1 MSSIQPLVTVIIP
14 FYNCS
19 YVAQAIE
26 SVLSQTYP
34 HIELLVVNDGSYKN
48 QHLITPY
55 LSKITYIEQTNKG
68 VASALN
74 QGIKHAKGEYLVWLS
89 SDDLISPHKIE
100 HQLNFM
106 QENNALISFT
116 NFNIIDKD
124 NQITQYNVGKEF
136 KNDVEILQTLQ
147 EYNPINGCT
156 VMLSKEII
164 KTIGFFD
171 ENLKYAQDYDYWIR
185 TALHFPIHYFH
196 MTLTNYRV
204 HEAMGSIRFNKEQ
217 QFEFHSVRDKYKNMI
232 GKLIYAKEKERGK
245 RNSERFI
252 KSFVIVLSN

>member
-1 MSSIQPLVTVIIP
+1 MSTSDPLVSVIIP

-34 HIELLVVNDGSYKN
+34 HIELLVVNDGSYEN

-89 SDDLISPHKIE
+89 SDDLISPYKIE

-116 NFNIIDKD
+116 CFNIINND
-124 NQITQYNVGKEF
+124 NQITQYNVGKYF
-136 KNDVEILQTLQ
+136 KDDIEILQTLQ
-147 EYNPINGCT
+147 EFNPINGCT
-156 VMLSKEII
+156 VMFSKEII

-217 QFEFHSVRDKYKNMI
+217 NIEFHSVRSKYKIII
-232 GKLIYAKEKERGK
+232 GKLILEKEKK
-245 RNSERFI
+245 RR
-252 KSFVIVLSN
+252 KKKT

>member
-1 MSSIQPLVTVIIP
+1 MSSIQPLVSVIIP

-19 YVAQAIE
+19 YVTQAIE
-26 SVLSQTYP
+26 SVLKQTYP
-34 HIELLVVNDGSYKN
+34 HIELIVVNDGSNKY

-55 LSKITYIEQTNKG
+55 LTEITYIEQTNKG

-74 QGIKHAKGEYLVWLS
+74 QGIKHAQGEYLVWLS
-89 SDDLISPHKIE
+89 SDDLISPYKIE

-106 QENNALISFT
+106 QENNAVISFT
-116 NFNIIDKD
+116 KFNTIDKD
-124 NQITQYNVGKEF
+124 NQIIRYNVGKSFE
-136 KNDVEILQTLQ
+136 NGVEILQTLQ
-147 EYNPINGCT
+147 EFNPINGCT

-164 KTIGFFD
+164 NTIGYFD

-185 TALHFPIHYFH
+185 TALHYPIHYFH

-217 QFEFHSVRDKYKNMI
+217 KVEFHSVRSKYKNII
-232 GKLIYAKEKERGK
+232 GKLILEKEKEKERRK
-245 RNSERFI
+245 
-252 KSFVIVLSN
+252 KKT

>member
-1 MSSIQPLVTVIIP
+1 MPSIQPLVTVIIP

-26 SVLSQTYP
+26 CVLSQTYP

-55 LSKITYIEQTNKG
+55 LSKITYLEQTNKG

-89 SDDLISPHKIE
+89 SDDLISPNKIE

-106 QENNALISFT
+106 QKNNALISFT
-116 NFNIIDKD
+116 RFNIINKD
-124 NQITQYNVGKEF
+124 NQITQYNLGKYF
-136 KNDVEILQTLQ
+136 KDDIEILQTLK
-147 EYNPINGCT
+147 EFNPINGCT

-164 KTIGFFD
+164 KTIGYFD

-204 HEAMGSIRFNKEQ
+204 HEEMGSIRFNKEQ
-217 QFEFHSVRDKYKNMI
+217 QSEFHSVRDKYKNII
-232 GKLIYAKEKERGK
+232 GNLIFEKEREK
-245 RNSERFI
+245 R
-252 KSFVIVLSN
+252 KKKP

>member
-1 MSSIQPLVTVIIP
+1 MSAMHPLVTVIIP
-14 FYNCS
+14 FYNDA
-19 YVAQAIE
+19 YVPQAIE
-26 SVLSQTYP
+26 SVLKQTYP
-34 HIELLVVNDGSYKN
+34 HVELILVNDGSYEN
-48 QHLITPY
+48 QQLITPY
-55 LSKITYIEQTNKG
+55 LSNITYIEQINKG

-74 QGIKHAKGEYLVWLS
+74 QGIKQAKGEYLVWLS
-89 SDDLISPHKIE
+89 SDDLISPYKIE

-124 NQITQYNVGKEF
+124 NQITQYNVGKYFE
-136 KNDVEILQTLQ
+136 NDVEILQTLQ
-147 EYNPINGCT
+147 EFNPINGCT

-185 TALHFPIHYFH
+185 TALHYPIHYFH

-204 HEAMGSIRFNKEQ
+204 HDAMGSIRFNKEQ
-217 QFEFHSVRDKYKNMI
+217 QFEFHSVRDKYKNII
-232 GKLIYAKEKERGK
+232 GNLISEKEREK
-245 RNSERFI
+245 R
-252 KSFVIVLSN
+252 KKKP

>member
-1 MSSIQPLVTVIIP
+1 MSTLQPLVTVIIP

-34 HIELLVVNDGSYKN
+34 HIELIVVNDGSNKN
-48 QHLITPY
+48 LHLITPY

-116 NFNIIDKD
+116 KFNIIDKD
-124 NQITQYNVGKEF
+124 NRITQYNVGKSFE
-136 KNDVEILQTLQ
+136 NDVEILQTLQ
-147 EYNPINGCT
+147 EFNPINGCT

-164 KTIGFFD
+164 KKIGIFD

-204 HEAMGSIRFNKEQ
+204 HDAMGSIRFNKEQ
-217 QFEFHSVRDKYKNMI
+217 QFEFHSVRSKYKNII
-232 GKLIYAKEKERGK
+232 GNLISKKERGK
-245 RNSERFI
+245 R
-252 KSFVIVLSN
+252 KKKQ